1 MEPKQTEDAGEE
13 LRIVVSDGV
22 AVVTLNRPA
31 QRNAISEDNAW
42 EYAKFFRQANTD
54 PAIRAVVVTGTGKD
68 FSVGG
73 GAGKTPKQTRTTM
86 DYRFTSMPHIEMF
99 RAMWEVEKP
108 VVSAVNGTVAGVG
121 WLLALLADLVVAA
134 KGSRWTHVFTR
145 LGMIP
150 HAGDSFYLPRIIPF
164 HRLNEI
170 SLLSESITADELN
183 GWGLINRLVEREAV
197 MPTAMELATRLAK
210 GPTRS
215 LGLTKRHY
223 RRSLESD
230 YTTMLR
236 EEMAGQALNSITAD
250 RLEATKAAA
259 EKRPPKFTGD

>member
-1 MEPKQTEDAGEE
+1 
-13 LRIVVSDGV
+13 
-22 AVVTLNRPA
+22 
-31 QRNAISEDNAW
+31 
-42 EYAKFFRQANTD
+42 
-54 PAIRAVVVTGTGKD
+54 
-68 FSVGG
+68 
-73 GAGKTPKQTRTTM
+73 
-86 DYRFTSMPHIEMF
+86 MPHIEMF